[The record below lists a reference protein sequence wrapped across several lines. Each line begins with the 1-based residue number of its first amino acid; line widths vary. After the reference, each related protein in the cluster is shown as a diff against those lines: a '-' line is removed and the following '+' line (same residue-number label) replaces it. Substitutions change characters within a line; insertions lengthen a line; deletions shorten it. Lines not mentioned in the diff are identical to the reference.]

1 MPVSFLKVRGIEA
14 RTISRRIVSCDIAWY
29 GIWAISRYI
38 MRYHTGSP
46 RNNRQTNLQTRSCL
60 VLFVWAL
67 CLCHLH
73 GLPFLSS
80 FCCPLSGH
88 IIGLT
93 ATPAKKTATL
103 CPASSACS
111 LSACMFFFICLCFFP
126 FTSFLPCIFCLVGTL
141 SGYPLITRHVV
152 FLLT

>member
-73 GLPFLSS
+73 GLSFFRPAFFVVFL
-80 FCCPLSGH
+80 LSIVGTH
-88 IIGLT
+88 HRT
-93 ATPAKKTATL
+93 NRNTSKKKTATL
-103 CPASSACS
+103 SPAGSACS
-111 LSACMFFFICLCFFP
+111 LSAWWMFFFNLFVFFSLYVFP
-126 FTSFLPCIFCLVGTL
+126 SLYFLPRWY
-141 SGYPLITRHVV
+141 S
-152 FLLT
+152 